1 MRVPALED
9 PPKDVTE
16 PCQGSPI
23 DLVIEGGWRQS
34 VRTHSDDPSQ
44 GDVRLLPVGGPAV
57 IPGEGETIKA
67 TLEWRSP
74 RGLVRRQGVLRA
86 DQRGFVLADA
96 HEAVVMQRRNFARVR
111 CAVRVNV
118 HGADPA
124 ADLITRTVDLSV
136 GGMLVEQAA
145 MLSIDERVA
154 FTLNL
159 PGDAVVHGEGSV
171 VRATQFGHRAIEFD
185 PFPRADEQAVARFV
199 FAQEREGRSAAAY
212 V

>member
-9 PPKDVTE
+9 TTKDVTE
-16 PCQGSPI
+16 PCQGAPI
-23 DLVIEGGWRQS
+23 DLVIAGGWRLT

-57 IPGEGETIKA
+57 IPGDGDTIDA

-86 DQRGFVLADA
+86 DVRGFVLADA

-111 CAVRVNV
+111 CAVRVKV
-118 HGADPA
+118 HGTEADQ
-124 ADLITRTVDLSV
+124 DLITRTVDLSV

-145 MLSIDERVA
+145 LLSVGERVG

-159 PGDAVVHGEGSV
+159 PDDEVVKGEGTI
-171 VRATQFGHRAIEFD
+171 VRATQFGHRAIQFD
-185 PFPRADEQAVARFV
+185 PFPRADEQKVARFV

>member
-9 PPKDVTE
+9 PPKDATE
-16 PCQGSPI
+16 PCHGAPI
-23 DLVIEGGWRQS
+23 DLVIAGGWRLS
-34 VRTHSDDPSQ
+34 VRTSSDDPSA
-44 GDVRLLPVGGPAV
+44 GDVRLVPVGGPAV
-57 IPGEGETIKA
+57 IPGEGDTIAA

-86 DQRGFVLADA
+86 DPRGFVLADA

-118 HGADPA
+118 HGAAPE

-136 GGMLVEQAA
+136 GGMLIEQAA
-145 MLSIDERVA
+145 MLSIGERVA
-154 FTLNL
+154 FTLSL
-159 PGDAVVHGEGSV
+159 PDDASVHGEGSI
-171 VRATQFGHRAIEFD
+171 VRATQFGHRAIQFD
-185 PFPRADEQAVARFV
+185 TFPRVDEQRVARFV
-199 FAQEREGRSAAAY
+199 FAQEREGRSTAAY